1 MSSSI
6 KIRVKVGI
14 GEVEIESPADSLEK
28 AIDSIPLLLDRVS
41 SVIASIPNAGMS
53 MNIQDNAPLQVSES
67 NEIPEVR
74 IEKGDSLSD
83 IITKLFKTPWGRSAR
98 RLGDVKKVLEYYGLA
113 YPKQSIAVTLLRLAQ
128 HNKLR
133 RFKGDD
139 NEFVYTASTELLTEL
154 SSDNSNRE
162 AIGAL

>member
-28 AIDSIPLLLDRVS
+28 VIDSIPLLLHRVS
-41 SVIASIPNAGMS
+41 CVIASIPNIGVVGMN
-53 MNIQDNAPLQVSES
+53 MQDNSPLVGES

-83 IITKLFKTPWGRSAR
+83 IIIKIFKTPWGRSAR
-98 RLGDVKKVLEYYGLA
+98 RLGDVKKVLEHYGLA
-113 YPKQSIAVTLLRLAQ
+113 YPKQSVAVTLLRLAQ

-133 RFKGDD
+133 RFKGQD
-139 NEFVYTASTELLTEL
+139 NEFVYTASTELLTEA
-154 SSDNSNRE
+154 SNDKSNNE
-162 AIGAL
+162 AIDAL